1 MIYAFCLFH
10 LLQNDA
16 TALAYACK
24 GEYLL
29 IVSAL
34 LKAGADPNI
43 HTKVVSVCNNLQVYT
58 TYFYSAWTNPTTA
71 SCTAK

>member
-1 MIYAFCLFH
+1 MIYAFCLFC

-43 HTKVVSVCNNLQVYT
+43 YTKVVSVCSNLKV
-58 TYFYSAWTNPTTA
+58 
-71 SCTAK
+71 